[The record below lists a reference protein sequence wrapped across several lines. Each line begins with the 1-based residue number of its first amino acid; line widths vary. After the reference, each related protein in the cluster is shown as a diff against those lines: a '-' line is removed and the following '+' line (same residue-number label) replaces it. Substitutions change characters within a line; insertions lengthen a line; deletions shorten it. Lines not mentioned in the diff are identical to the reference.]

1 MVIII
6 GLVTLLCWI
15 LIGCRL
21 KRYVTGVYI
30 GLIWMFLPLN
40 FFDIIV
46 NDSIESQICMAAVPM
61 LMYLCFEYIN
71 TKTKVLPVLIFGS
84 MLILRQIDAYSA
96 AVVSICIVLIL
107 FLWKSVNRDKHGV
120 VAPGIALLLPDA
132 VTIYQS
138 AVNEEFYYKN
148 FVASDNSVFFS
159 VKDVLNPVYN
169 FKNAQLIYYFGI
181 AIILLAIFGVICSHR
196 KTNIIFLC
204 GIVLFLFVV
213 KPLSVWFVKQ
223 SGYRSDRLYV
233 LLILAYTCIF
243 MAFIMWDTLKV
254 KLQIAVCILLCIDM
268 VPAIYIAY
276 QKKDSAVIV
285 SDDSVSD
292 SILHEAQRLTK
303 HKMIVAG
310 KTDGSKIADDA
321 AEAMDL
327 GEYLYVFDRCLA
339 SEYDTVVIQKSKM
352 RNKDSDMQTVKKAA
366 KKENYKF
373 VASNEKYVLFNQE
386 ECKEKAF
393 EVKSVYKAIGIGD
406 NVHQLAMIYPQ
417 IYEGTENNIEK
428 YSVSELSKYDMVY
441 LSGFTYDDKDA
452 AEKIVRDTAKKGTKI
467 VINADHMP
475 YDKITRNMV
484 FLGVSCNSISFE
496 NGYPNLI
503 IDNKEVVTELFDSNY
518 QDWQGV
524 YINGLKKVKGYFTE
538 DGKNIAFL
546 GSLDDNI
553 NFVGIELIS
562 HYAMTY
568 DDTLKKCIDS
578 MLGLKQED
586 APLHEIVIKNK

>member
-6 GLVTLLCWI
+6 GLAALLCWI

-21 KRYVTGVYI
+21 KRYVMGVYI
-30 GLIWMFLPLN
+30 GLIWMFLPFN

-46 NDSIESQICMAAVPM
+46 NDSIESQIYMAAVP
-61 LMYLCFEYIN
+61 LFMYLCFEYIN
-71 TKTKVLPVLIFGS
+71 NKTKVLPVLIFGS

-96 AVVSICIVLIL
+96 AVVSVCIVLIL
-107 FLWKSVNRDKHGV
+107 FLWKSVNTDKHGV
-120 VAPGIALLLPDA
+120 IAPGIALLLPDA

-138 AVNEEFYYKN
+138 AVSEEFYYKN
-148 FVASDNSVFFS
+148 FAAYDNSVLFS

-169 FKNAQLIYYFGI
+169 FKNAQIIYYFGI
-181 AIILLAIFGVICSHR
+181 AIILLAVFGVICSHR

-204 GIVLFLFVV
+204 GIVLFLFAV

-223 SGYRSDRLYV
+223 SGYRKDKLYV

-268 VPAIYIAY
+268 VPAMYIVY
-276 QKKDSAVIV
+276 QKKDSAVIAEE
-285 SDDSVSD
+285 DNVSD
-292 SILHEAQRLTK
+292 SILQEAQRLTK

-327 GEYLYVFDRCLA
+327 GEYLYVFDRCLT

-352 RNKDSDMQTVKKAA
+352 RNKDSDMQMVKEAA
-366 KKENYKF
+366 KKENYEF
-373 VASNEKYVLFNQE
+373 VASNEKYALFNQE
-386 ECKEKAF
+386 ECGEKAF
-393 EVKSVYKAIGIGD
+393 EVKSSYKAIGIGD

-417 IYEGTENNIEK
+417 IYEGLDKNIEK
-428 YSVSELSKYDMVY
+428 YSVSELSKYDTVY

-475 YDKITRNMV
+475 YDKTTRNMV

-496 NGYPNLI
+496 NGYPNLV

-524 YINGLKKVKGYFTE
+524 YLNGLKKVNGHFTE
-538 DGKNIAFL
+538 DGKEIAFL
-546 GSLDDNI
+546 GSIDDNI

-578 MLGLKQED
+578 LLGLKQED